1 MQSKLVRDKIP
12 EIIRQDGR
20 TPICHFADEAEYSEA
35 LVEKL
40 KEEAKEFLDNPC
52 VEEAADVMEVIYA
65 ICKNKNIDL
74 SGLEEVRRQKNAERG
89 AFEQGIILEEIK

>member
-1 MQSKLVRDKIP
+1 MTSKLVRDKIP

-20 TPICHFADEAEYSEA
+20 NPVCHFADEAEYAEA
-35 LVEKL
+35 LIEKL

-65 ICKNKNIDL
+65 ICKNKNIDI
-74 SGLEEVRRQKNAERG
+74 SNLEEVRLQKVAERG
-89 AFEQGIILEEIK
+89 AFEQGIILEKID